1 MVKKKLPVR
10 WDIEAIEDLKS
21 IYKFIKKESPDNA
34 EKVKKEL
41 IKLSG
46 RLTTFPDKYPKEP
59 ILDQEDGDFRFIA
72 KWSYKIIY
80 EITNKEVIIA
90 LIFHTSQEPAKIKM
104 NKSR

>member
-10 WDIEAIEDLKS
+10 WDIEAIEDLKA
-21 IYKFIKKESPDNA
+21 IYKYIKKKSPDNA

-41 IKLSG
+41 IKLAG
-46 RLTTFPDKYPKEP
+46 TLTTFPDKYPKEP
-59 ILDQEDGDFRFIA
+59 ILEHEDGDFRFIA

-90 LIFHTSQEPAKIKM
+90 LIFHTSQEPVKIKK
-104 NKSR
+104 NKPR

>member
-10 WDIEAIEDLKS
+10 WDLEAIEDLKT
-21 IYKFIKKESPDNA
+21 IYKYIKKESPDNA

-41 IKLSG
+41 IKLAG
-46 RLTTFPDKYPKEP
+46 ALTTFPDKHPKEP
-59 ILDQEDGDFRFIA
+59 ILENEDGDFRFIA

-90 LIFHTSQEPAKIKM
+90 LIFHVSQDPAKIKK